1 GNPTAQSV
9 ASSSDANSANPITL
23 FPGGTATAHLVDS
36 GATAADGTTI
46 LQVLSGSTVGL
57 SAGWG
62 EYPLGTAAVAGDAS
76 SATIHLSAVTL
87 SGTLH
92 DPRGVMGEPTWESA
106 WVSLDTYPCNPSIST
121 GLDLQHG
128 YTIPR
133 MPGDYTLCISDT
145 EPWDWANGGQVAT
158 ATLPLYWS
166 ITAPYHAT
174 HDQNVDLA
182 VPDAQSVHITAVDEA
197 GQPVNGSLDLI
208 GTTTASD
215 LPLAPGITGS
225 GWVDNDTL
233 QSDH

>member
-1 GNPTAQSV
+1 TPPSPGPTVTFRGHVRDSAGHVPDASIGLSGTAGAGDSASLDLAGDGSFSLTVPPGHYSLSIYGYETHNNPDGDSGGNYPDLSVNVADLNLNGDRVQDITIPTRALPIRILDRDGNPTAQSV

-92 DPRGVMGEPTWESA
+92 DPRGVMGEPTWE
-106 WVSLDTYPCNPSIST
+106 
-121 GLDLQHG
+121 
-128 YTIPR
+128 
-133 MPGDYTLCISDT
+133 
-145 EPWDWANGGQVAT
+145 
-158 ATLPLYWS
+158 
-166 ITAPYHAT
+166 
-174 HDQNVDLA
+174 
-182 VPDAQSVHITAVDEA
+182 
-197 GQPVNGSLDLI
+197 
-208 GTTTASD
+208 
-215 LPLAPGITGS
+215 
-225 GWVDNDTL
+225 
-233 QSDH
+233 